1 MERYYLV
8 PDLGEGLDDIAI
20 VVEWFVAVG
29 DPAELSLPLPY
40 AQTRDFGRPYPG
52 AQ

>member
-1 MERYYLV
+1 MEGDDLV
-8 PDLGEGLDDIAI
+8 PDLGEGLEDIAI

-29 DPAELSLPLPY
+29 DPAELNQPLPY
-40 AQTRDFGRPYPG
+40 AQNRDFGRRDPG